1 MSILNALLLDL
12 ACGLSLLTR
21 LPVSWLFPPSDDHHE
36 APLPFARS
44 LWCWPLLGLCI
55 GGFTGGI
62 LWILEMLHVPPLVA
76 ACCALAAQ
84 AFLTGALHED
94 GLSDMADGFGGQTP
108 EQRLMIMRDS
118 HIGSY
123 GVIALCLSYGIRC
136 GALASFSMGAML
148 APFACGLAG
157 GLARMAIVS
166 LPVFLPP
173 ARNNGL
179 AATLFPLP
187 RRALIGAFWLFSFF
201 YVVLTLSFC
210 FVIPYSLYKITLD
223 LTTPIFVTA
232 AVVWGI
238 AHNARTRLGGYT
250 GDVLGCCA
258 VVVEC
263 FVLTLFSALFA

>member
-1 MSILNALLLDL
+1 
-12 ACGLSLLTR
+12 R
-21 LPVSWLFPPSDDHHE
+21 LPVAWLIQTPNNQHKKTLH
-36 APLPFARS
+36 FARS
-44 LWCWPLLGLCI
+44 LWAWPLLGTCI

-62 LWILEMLHVPPLVA
+62 LSTLEMIHVPPPVA
-76 ACCALAAQ
+76 ACCAIAAQ
-84 AFLTGALHED
+84 TFLTGALHED
-94 GLSDMADGFGGQTP
+94 GLADMADGFGGKTP

-136 GALASFSMGAML
+136 SALASFSMGAML
-148 APFACGLAG
+148 APLACGLAG
-157 GLARMAIVS
+157 GLARMAMVS

-179 AATLFPLP
+179 AATLSPLP
-187 RRALIGAFWLFSFF
+187 RRALIGAFWLFSLF

-210 FVIPYSLYKITLD
+210 FVIPYSLYRIILD

-232 AVVWGI
+232 AVVGGI
-238 AHNARTRLGGYT
+238 IHNARTRLGGYT